1 MKGDFSRRTH
11 DPRKHYSA
19 VMQEQGRLLT
29 DADLAEEHS
38 ILSGAHERAAAD
50 LIGGCGGP
58 LGAAGFAVTS
68 PDGIRLALSEGR
80 YYAGGRLFT
89 NEEAVDYT
97 KQPDRFAA
105 NILWPPPPGRYA
117 IVLDVWRRL
126 ITALDD
132 PSIRE
137 VALGG
142 PTTAV
147 REKTVWQARHRAV
160 PANWSCTDELP
171 AVPETT
177 GAMAARA
184 EPEPLPTSPCLVP
197 PLAGY
202 TGLENQLYRVE
213 VFTAGPAL
221 NVSTAPTLAVL
232 GFPAGTSN
240 QLELSAA
247 DAASLGV
254 ADVVEVVRT
263 GLGTD
268 PMDASF
274 AQVAGIAGTV
284 ITLTSRLPE
293 FEAGDI
299 VVLRP
304 ATAAVAMSRENGAVV
319 TAIGHIDG
327 VEVGVADLGPDEVL
341 GFAPGQWVEL
351 SDDAIELDHLPR
363 QLRQIEAIDTDL
375 LVVTLRTAADPLAV
389 TASGVRPERHPKLR
403 RWDGVRAITFQADG
417 SGWIHVENGIQLRFI
432 AGGYVG
438 GDFWHFPAR
447 SAIIDAA
454 SGNIEWSQDGAAPA
468 ELKPFGVRH
477 HFCTLAVV
485 DVTTVAGLPHTTVVR
500 DCRDVFPPA
509 TELTTLLSVGGDGQ
523 EARPQAPG
531 FPQLPAPLTVRVTNG
546 SHPVVAARV
555 AFTGQGQLLPG
566 APGTD
571 GNGLLS
577 CVWRLN
583 PGIAA
588 QSAEAHLLDSGG
600 NPIPHQ
606 VVRFHATID
615 AGSGTGAG
623 DHRGCCVCV
632 GPGGD
637 FETIEEAVKALM
649 ARGERDLCLCL
660 LAGDHPLGLLELLPP
675 DPEGPP
681 FHLSIRGCGRLSR
694 VRVEG
699 GIVIIGWASVR
710 LLDLN
715 LILNPGTVVHTLGVS
730 EVRVENVNASGGA
743 EEAGMLR
750 IHDASRVYIGKCVLQ
765 ARTIAFS
772 SRLSDLFAEL
782 GPLESVW
789 DRIDDPDFDSVIRS
803 ISQEFWAM
811 SPDERRRGA
820 ESMLAKVRDGRR
832 RLSTGFVAGL
842 ARFATRL
849 SVELPSGSLADDI
862 YQLTA
867 LMAAQ
872 SDLVALEI
880 GANDELQKLLA
891 DPASVTTAEV
901 IVEDN
906 EIAGNIS
913 FYGRSGG
920 DPLNVD
926 ERERLAGVLKGGN
939 RFGGLA
945 GTAHLRD
952 NHFGRLLVSAGMLDA
967 LREFAMG
974 NGGEQLLTLYENFL
988 VTNNVFDGAGSL
1000 ALAQHIP
1007 LTSNDFTLASLV
1019 RPTAPMV
1026 VLDVSADTGI
1036 ATGNHGDTLLDTAGA
1051 QQAVQIEETTRVFTE
1066 VANLELDFS

>member
-1 MKGDFSRRTH
+1 MKGDFSRRTD

-19 VMQEQGRLLT
+19 VLQEQGRLLT
-29 DADLAEEHS
+29 DADLEEEHR

-58 LGAAGFAVTS
+58 IGAAGFAVSS
-68 PDGIRLALSEGR
+68 PDGIRLALSGGR
-80 YYAGGRLFT
+80 YYAGGKLVI
-89 NEEAVDYT
+89 NEEAVGYAN
-97 KQPDRFAA
+97 QPDRYSE
-105 NILWPPPPGRYA
+105 NMVWPPPPGRYA

-147 REKTVWQARHRAV
+147 REKTVWQARHRPV
-160 PANWSCTDELP
+160 PPNWTCADELP
-171 AVPETT
+171 SIPETT

-184 EPEPLPTSPCLVP
+184 EPEPLIASPCLVP

-213 VFTAGPAL
+213 VVAAGAAADVATA
-221 NVSTAPTLAVL
+221 STLAVVS
-232 GFPAGTSN
+232 FPAGTSN
-240 QLELSAA
+240 QVELSAA
-247 DAASLGV
+247 DAAGLAVGE
-254 ADVVEVVRT
+254 VVEVVRT

-274 AQVAGIAGTV
+274 AQIAAISGTI

-293 FEAGDI
+293 FAAGDI

-304 ATAAVAMSRENGAVV
+304 ATAAVVISRENGAVA
-319 TAIGHIDG
+319 TAIVNIDG
-327 VEVGVADLGPDEVL
+327 VELSVADLGPDETL

-351 SDDAIELDHLPR
+351 SDDAIELEHRPR
-363 QLRQIEAIDTDL
+363 QLRQIEAIDTDR

-389 TASGVRPERHPKLR
+389 TASGVIPERHPKLR
-403 RWDGVRAITFQADG
+403 RWDGVRALTFQADG
-417 SGWIHVENGIQLRFI
+417 SGWIHVENGIQLRFV
-432 AGGYVG
+432 AGEYVG

-454 SGNIEWSQDGAAPA
+454 SGNIEWPQTGAAA
-468 ELKPFGVRH
+468 AVLGPFGVRH
-477 HFCTLAVV
+477 HFCMLAVV
-485 DVTTVAGLPHTTVVR
+485 DVTTVAGVPHTTVVR
-500 DCRDVFPPA
+500 DCRDLFPPA

-546 SHPVVAARV
+546 SHPVAAARV
-555 AFTGQGQLLPG
+555 AFTGQGQLLPSTL
-566 APGTD
+566 GTD
-571 GNGLLS
+571 ANGLLS

-615 AGSGTGAG
+615 ADSGTGE
-623 DHRGCCVCV
+623 HRSCCVCV
-632 GPGGD
+632 GAGGD
-637 FETIEEAVKALM
+637 FETIEEAVRALLD
-649 ARGERDLCLCL
+649 RGERDLCLCL
-660 LAGDHPLGLLELLPP
+660 MAGDHLVGMLELLPP
-675 DPEGPP
+675 DPGGPP

-699 GIVIIGWASVR
+699 GIIIIGWASVR
-710 LLDLN
+710 LLDLDVV
-715 LILNPGTVVHTLGVS
+715 LSPGTVVHTLGVA

-743 EEAGMLR
+743 EEAGLLR
-750 IHDASRVYIGKCVLQ
+750 IHDASRVYIGRCVLQ
-765 ARTIAFS
+765 AHTLAFS
-772 SRLSDLFAEL
+772 SRLGDLFAEL

-789 DRIDDPDFDSVIRS
+789 DRIDDPDFSKVIRS
-803 ISQEFWAM
+803 MSHEFWAM
-811 SPDERRRGA
+811 SQDERRRGA
-820 ESMLAKVRDGRR
+820 ESMLAKARDGRR

-842 ARFATRL
+842 ARFASRL
-849 SVELPSGSLADDI
+849 SVELPSGNLGDDI
-862 YQLTA
+862 QKLTA

-880 GANDELQKLLA
+880 GSNDDLQKQLA
-891 DPASVTTAEV
+891 DPASVTTAE
-901 IVEDN
+901 ILVEDN
-906 EIAGNIS
+906 EIAGSIS
-913 FYGRSGG
+913 FYGRAGG

-926 ERERLAGVLKGGN
+926 ERERLAAVLKS
-939 RFGGLA
+939 RDRLGGLA
-945 GTAHLRD
+945 GTVHLRD

-974 NGGEQLLTLYENFL
+974 NGDEQLLTLYENFL
-988 VTNNVFDGAGSL
+988 VTNNVIDGAGSL
-1000 ALAQHIP
+1000 ALALHIP

-1019 RPTAPMV
+1019 RPTTPLV
-1026 VLDVSADTGI
+1026 VLDVSADTAI
-1036 ATGNHGDTLLDTAGA
+1036 ATGNHGDTLLDAAGA

-1066 VANLELDFS
+1066 AANLELDFS